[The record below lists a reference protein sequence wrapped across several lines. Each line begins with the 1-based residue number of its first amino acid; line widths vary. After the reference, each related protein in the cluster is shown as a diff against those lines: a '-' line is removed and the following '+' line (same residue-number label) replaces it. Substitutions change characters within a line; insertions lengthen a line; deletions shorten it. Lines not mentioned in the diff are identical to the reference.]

1 MSQTVKRAIASVLNN
16 AAAGK
21 PPTDEDLAGMPSAAA
36 SHARTAANA
45 VAALTANGDQRA
57 AGAERSRL
65 LRELD
70 AALVDRGVDPN
81 SRIVTRSSSSTEDI
95 QALVDSIPPTA

>member
-1 MSQTVKRAIASVLNN
+1 MSQTIKRQIASVLNN

-21 PPTDEDLAGMPSAAA
+21 PPTDEDLAGMPTAAA

-45 VAALTANGDQRA
+45 VAGLTANGDQRA

-65 LRELD
+65 IRELD
-70 AALVDRGVDPN
+70 AALVDRGIDPH
-81 SRIVTRSSSSTEDI
+81 SKIVTRGGSTDV